1 MQEVEKLVQQF
12 RTKSNREAL
21 KIHSLKTIHCTPYQ
35 IKTNNLFLWAGPR
48 KILPSS
54 KYLNM
59 FISRSF
65 EHFAAFCFFGEF
77 STAASVALLFRFT
90 VQSTCRHVMSVHIQS
105 YDPKTV
111 TLTAQ
116 SLVGAKEPS
125 PIFFFLRKNAV
136 ECESIL
142 KR

>member
-21 KIHSLKTIHCTPYQ
+21 KIHSLKTIHRTPYHN
-35 IKTNNLFLWAGPR
+35 KSKKNNLFLWAGPR
-48 KILPSS
+48 FESFQVPS

-59 FISRSF
+59 FKSEDLSNILQ
-65 EHFAAFCFFGEF
+65 HFCFFWGI
-77 STAASVALLFRFT
+77 STATPWASCHA
-90 VQSTCRHVMSVHIQS
+90 IQS

-116 SLVGAKEPS
+116 SLVGAKEPLHRFS
-125 PIFFFLRKNAV
+125 FFDGKCLCMRKDSKTLTDV
-136 ECESIL
+136 II
-142 KR
+142 